1 MYWNNYH
8 KKCSACI
15 IFFCLKLL
23 CSYLLNI
30 TSKKVLHT
38 FVYIG
43 CIEGAVRLRGGTN
56 ISEGRVEV
64 CRNNIWST
72 VCDDAWDVT
81 DAAVVCRQL
90 GFSRYSMSYASL
102 TFV

>member
-1 MYWNNYH
+1 MFCLYN
-8 KKCSACI
+8 
-15 IFFCLKLL
+15 FFCLKLL